1 MSSESMMTSRN
12 EKRVENEVRR
22 SRDRARLCTH
32 KGEEEDDEHSGYYR
46 EVLNTYRILCSYTSG
61 IVGSS

>member
-1 MSSESMMTSRN
+1 MSMSSESMMTSRN
-12 EKRVENEVRR
+12 ERRVENEVRR
-22 SRDRARLCTH
+22 SARLCTH

-46 EVLNTYRILCSYTSG
+46 EVLNTYRILCSYISG